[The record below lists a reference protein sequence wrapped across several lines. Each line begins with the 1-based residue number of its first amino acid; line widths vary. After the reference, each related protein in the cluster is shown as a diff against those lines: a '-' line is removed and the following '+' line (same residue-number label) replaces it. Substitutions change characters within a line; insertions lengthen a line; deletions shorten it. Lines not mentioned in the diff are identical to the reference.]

1 MDTRLFM
8 SETTRLVT
16 ADELEKLSED
26 DCRYELVAGR
36 LSRMSPVGYL
46 HGKIV
51 MQLAALLGRYLE
63 GRDLGTA
70 VIEVGFKLASN
81 PDTVRAPDLAF
92 IRQDRIPPVDPRGFW
107 QGPPDL
113 AIEVLSP
120 EDRPADVREKVEEY
134 LLRGVTLVL
143 VVDPSNKSVV
153 AYRRLSA
160 PIALRAGDD
169 LLEVDDVVPGFH
181 CRVRDIF
188 GELNPQS

>member
-1 MDTRLFM
+1 M

-16 ADELEKLSED
+16 AEELEKLPED
-26 DCRYELVAGR
+26 DCRYELVEGR
-36 LSRMSPVGYL
+36 LIRMSPVGYL

-51 MQLAALLGRYLE
+51 LQFAALLLRYLE

-70 VIEVGFKLASN
+70 VTEVGFRLASN

-92 IRQDRIPPVDPRGFW
+92 IRQDRIPPVDPQGFW

-113 AIEVLSP
+113 AVEVLSP
-120 EDRPADVREKVEEY
+120 QDRPSDVRDKVEEY
-134 LLRGVTLVL
+134 LLQGVTLVL
-143 VVDPSNKSVV
+143 VIDPGNKGVV

-169 LLEVDDVVPGFH
+169 LLECDDVVPGFR
-181 CRVRDIF
+181 CTVRDIF
-188 GELNPQS
+188 G